1 MALQSK
7 TTGSDWGGGGN
18 QQGYLTLSLP
28 LSLTIY
34 NRPFLVSCILVRE
47 AANMSS
53 DDSLSGLFILSDAE
67 MVELLEQNANDGM
80 SPRFTDDL
88 SG

>member
-1 MALQSK
+1 
-7 TTGSDWGGGGN
+7 
-18 QQGYLTLSLP
+18 
-28 LSLTIY
+28 
-34 NRPFLVSCILVRE
+34 
-47 AANMSS
+47 MSS